1 MVMSALINVNILHT
15 PQAKMIGRQYGLSIN
30 IRIYS
35 YTASYTRHIKTS
47 HHHHH
52 QLLVIMSI

>member
-35 YTASYTRHIKTS
+35 YTASCIFLIITTIN
-47 HHHHH
+47 
-52 QLLVIMSI
+52 LLLIMSI